1 MSIRALIVDDEPWAR
16 TRIASLLA
24 TEPDFTLLEPCASG
38 AEAIR
43 AIVDEAPQVVFL
55 DVRMPDIDGFEVVDA
70 IGVDAMPLVV
80 FATAFE
86 DYALRAFD
94 AGALD
99 YLLKPFDEERFR
111 RAVERVRRE
120 VLAPAGAVAALGGV
134 MADLRRARGHAERLV
149 IHTSGRVVFLKVE
162 EIDWLEASGNYVLVH
177 AGREKL
183 LMRETLRALV
193 ERLDPA
199 RFVRLHRSAVVNIER
214 LRELLPWSRGEQVAV
229 LLDGTQL
236 TIGRAFRERLLA
248 VMNGQGRRSTS
259 RPAGTPARR

>member
-1 MSIRALIVDDEPWAR
+1 MDDEPWAR

-24 TEPDFTLLEPCASG
+24 TEADFTLLEPCTGG

-43 AIVDEAPQVVFL
+43 AIVGQAPHVVFL

-70 IGVDAMPLVV
+70 IGTDAMPLVV

-86 DYALRAFD
+86 DYAIRAFD

-111 RAVERVRRE
+111 RAIDRVRRE
-120 VLAPAGAVAALGGV
+120 VHVPSGAATALGGV
-134 MADLRRARGHAERLV
+134 MADLRRVRGYAERLV
-149 IHTSGRVVFLKVE
+149 INSSGRVVFIKVG
-162 EIDWLEASGNYVLVH
+162 EIDWLEASGNYVMVH
-177 AGREKL
+177 AGREKF
-183 LMRETLRALV
+183 LMRDTLRALT

-229 LLDGTQL
+229 LSDGTQL
-236 TIGRAFRERLLA
+236 PIGRAFREHLLT
-248 VMNGQGRRSTS
+248 VMGTAA
-259 RPAGTPARR
+259 RP

>member
-1 MSIRALIVDDEPWAR
+1 MDDEPWAR

-24 TEPDFTLLEPCASG
+24 TEPDFTLLEPCAGG

-43 AIVDEAPQVVFL
+43 AIVGQAPQVVFL

-86 DYALRAFD
+86 DYALKAFD

-99 YLLKPFDEERFR
+99 YLLKPFDEERFQ
-111 RAVERVRRE
+111 RAIGRVRRE
-120 VLAPAGAVAALGGV
+120 IRAPAAAATALGGV
-134 MADLRRARGHAERLV
+134 MADLRRTRGYAERLV
-149 IHTSGRVVFLKVE
+149 ISTSGRVVFLKVE
-162 EIDWLEASGNYVLVH
+162 EIDWLEASGNYVMVH
-177 AGREKL
+177 AGRDKL
-183 LMRETLRALV
+183 LMRETLRALL

-199 RFVRLHRSAVVNIER
+199 RFVRLHRSAVINVEK

-229 LLDGTQL
+229 LRDGTQL

-248 VMNGQGRRSTS
+248 VMNATGSLRH
-259 RPAGTPARR
+259 

>member
-1 MSIRALIVDDEPWAR
+1 MSIRTLIVDDEPWAR

-24 TEPDFTLLEPCASG
+24 AEPDFSLLEPCTGG

-43 AIVDEAPQVVFL
+43 AIVSHSPQVVFL
-55 DVRMPDIDGFEVVDA
+55 DVRMPDIDGFEVVEA

-86 DYALRAFD
+86 DYALEAFD

-111 RAVERVRRE
+111 RALERVRRE
-120 VLAPAGAVAALGGV
+120 VRAPRDTTALAGV
-134 MADLRRARGHAERLV
+134 MGALRRERGYAERLV
-149 IHTSGRVVFLKVE
+149 VHTSGRVVFLKVE
-162 EIDWLEASGNYVLVH
+162 DIDWLEASGNYVTIH
-177 AGREKL
+177 AGREKF
-183 LMRETLRALV
+183 LMRDTLRALG

-199 RFVRLHRSAVVNIER
+199 KFVRLHRSSVVNLDR

-229 LLDGTQL
+229 LRDGTQL
-236 TIGRAFRERLLA
+236 TIGRAFRERLMAAIKYL
-248 VMNGQGRRSTS
+248 G
-259 RPAGTPARR
+259 

>member
-1 MSIRALIVDDEPWAR
+1 MSIRTLIVDDEPWAR

-24 TEPDFTLLEPCASG
+24 SEPDFELLEPCTNG

-43 AIVDEAPQVVFL
+43 AIVDQAPQVVFL

-70 IGVDAMPLVV
+70 IGVDAMPIVV

-86 DYALRAFD
+86 DFALQAFD

-99 YLLKPFDEERFR
+99 YLLKPFDEDRFR
-111 RAVERVRRE
+111 RALDRVRRE
-120 VLAPAGAVAALGGV
+120 VAAPAEAAPALGGV
-134 MADLRRARGHAERLV
+134 MAQVRRSRGYAERLV
-149 IHTSGRVVFLKVE
+149 IHDAGRVVFLKVE
-162 EIDWLEASGNYVLVH
+162 EIDWLQASGNYVQIH
-177 AGREKL
+177 AGRERF
-183 LMRETLRALV
+183 LMRDTMRALG

-199 RFVRLHRSAVVNIER
+199 KFVRLHRSAVVNIER

-229 LLDGTQL
+229 LRDGTQL

-248 VMNGQGRRSTS
+248 VMNGRAS
-259 RPAGTPARR
+259 

>member
-1 MSIRALIVDDEPWAR
+1 MSIRTLIVDDEPWAR

-24 TEPDFTLLEPCASG
+24 TEPDFSLLEPCAGG

-43 AIVDEAPQVVFL
+43 AIVERQPQVVFL
-55 DVRMPDIDGFEVVDA
+55 DVRMPDIDGFDVVDA

-86 DYALRAFD
+86 DYALKAFD

-111 RAVERVRRE
+111 RALDRVRRE
-120 VLAPAGAVAALGGV
+120 VQAPRDPAALAGV
-134 MADLRRARGHAERLV
+134 MDRLRPARGFAERLV
-149 IHTSGRVVFLKVE
+149 IHTSGRVLFLKVDD
-162 EIDWLEASGNYVLVH
+162 IDWLEASGNYVMIH
-177 AGREKL
+177 TGREKY
-183 LMRETLRALV
+183 LMRDTLRALG

-199 RFVRLHRSAVVNIER
+199 RFVRLHRSSMVNIER

-229 LLDGTQL
+229 LRDGTQL
-236 TIGRAFRERLLA
+236 TIGRAFRERLMA
-248 VMNGQGRRSTS
+248 VMHGPGG
-259 RPAGTPARR
+259 RPAT

>member
-1 MSIRALIVDDEPWAR
+1 MGIRTLIVDDEPWAR
-16 TRIASLLA
+16 TRIASLLGA
-24 TEPDFTLLEPCASG
+24 EPGFSLLEPCSGG

-43 AIVDEAPQVVFL
+43 AIVEHQPQVVFL

-70 IGVDAMPLVV
+70 IGVDTMPLVV
-80 FATAFE
+80 FATAYE
-86 DYALRAFD
+86 EYALKAFD

-120 VLAPAGAVAALGGV
+120 VRNPAEAAGALGGV
-134 MADLRRARGHAERLV
+134 MAGLRRSRGFAERLV
-149 IHTSGRVVFLKVE
+149 VNASGRVVFLKVDD
-162 EIDWLEASGNYVLVH
+162 IDWLEASGNYVMIH
-177 AGREKL
+177 AGRERH
-183 LMRETLRALV
+183 LMRDTLRALE

-199 RFVRLHRSAVVNIER
+199 RFVRLHRSAIVNIER

-229 LLDGTQL
+229 LRDGTQL

-248 VMNGQGRRSTS
+248 VMN
-259 RPAGTPARR
+259 A

>member
-1 MSIRALIVDDEPWAR
+1 MSIRTLIVDDEPWAR

-24 TEPDFTLLEPCASG
+24 AEPDFSLLEPCAGG

-43 AIVDEAPQVVFL
+43 AIVDQAPQVVFL

-86 DYALRAFD
+86 DYALKAFD

-111 RAVERVRRE
+111 RALDRVRRE
-120 VLAPAGAVAALGGV
+120 LQAPRHPAALADV
-134 MADLRRARGHAERLV
+134 MQGLRRERGYAERLV
-149 IHTSGRVVFLKVE
+149 IHTSGRVVFLKVAD
-162 EIDWLEASGNYVLVH
+162 IDWLEASGNYVMIH
-177 AGREKL
+177 SGREKF
-183 LMRETLRALV
+183 LMRDTLRALG

-214 LRELLPWSRGEQVAV
+214 LRELLPWSRGEQIAV
-229 LLDGTQL
+229 LRDGTQL
-236 TIGRAFRERLLA
+236 TIGRAFRERLMA
-248 VMNGQGRRSTS
+248 VMNGPGG
-259 RPAGTPARR
+259 RPAT

>member
-1 MSIRALIVDDEPWAR
+1 MSIRTLIVDDEPWAR

-24 TEPDFTLLEPCASG
+24 AEPDFVLLEPCTNGS
-38 AEAIR
+38 EAIR
-43 AIVDEAPQVVFL
+43 AIVEQAPQVVFL
-55 DVRMPDIDGFEVVDA
+55 DVRMPEIDGFEVVDA

-86 DYALRAFD
+86 DYALKAFD

-99 YLLKPFDEERFR
+99 YLLKPFDEDRFQ
-111 RAVERVRRE
+111 RALERVRRE
-120 VLAPAGAVAALGGV
+120 IQTPAAAAAALGGV
-134 MADLRRARGHAERLV
+134 MANLRRARGHAERLV
-149 IHTSGRVVFLKVE
+149 INSSGRVLFLKVDD
-162 EIDWLEASGNYVLVH
+162 IDWLEASGNYVTIH

-183 LMRETLRALV
+183 LMRETLRALG

-199 RFVRLHRSAVVNIER
+199 KFVRLHRSSMVNIER

-229 LLDGTQL
+229 LRDGTQL

-248 VMNGQGRRSTS
+248 VMNAH
-259 RPAGTPARR
+259 AG

>member
-1 MSIRALIVDDEPWAR
+1 MSIRTLIVDDEPWAR

-24 TEPDFTLLEPCASG
+24 TEADFTLLEPCTGG
-38 AEAIR
+38 AAAIR
-43 AIVDEAPQVVFL
+43 AIVDHAPQVVFL

-70 IGVDAMPLVV
+70 IGADAMPLVV

-111 RAVERVRRE
+111 RAIERVRRE
-120 VLAPAGAVAALGGV
+120 IHAPAGAATALAGV
-134 MADLRRARGHAERLV
+134 MADLRRVRGHAQRLV
-149 IHTSGRVVFLKVE
+149 INSTGRVVFIKVD
-162 EIDWLEASGNYVLVH
+162 EIDWLEASGNYVVIH

-183 LMRETLRALV
+183 MMRDTLRALT

-199 RFVRLHRSAVVNIER
+199 RFVRVHRSAVVNIER

-229 LLDGTQL
+229 LNDGTQL

-248 VMNGQGRRSTS
+248 VMEG
-259 RPAGTPARR
+259 PGTPRP